1 MEVNQEFN
9 LAEQFVEET
18 NSSLFLTG
26 KAGTGKTT
34 FLRKIVEST
43 SKKTVVVAP
52 TGVAAIHAGGTT
64 IHSMFGLPLISFIP
78 VNDPVDHNVANNPS
92 SLGRHLRYRKDKRKL
107 FQELELLII
116 DEISMV
122 RADLLDAVDYALRYV
137 RHNTQPFGGV
147 QVLAIGDLFQLS
159 PVIREDVW
167 YVLRP
172 YYQNP
177 YFFEAKSWKELG
189 AVTIELQKVYRQ
201 KNEQFLGMLNR
212 IRTGSVTQDD
222 LVKLNERQ
230 LRRSEEERL
239 KDTIVLT
246 THNHTARRVNRD
258 RMRELPGKLYRFKAE
273 VEGNFSE
280 NAFPVSE
287 ELQLKE
293 GAQVMF
299 IRNDTE
305 SGRYFNGK
313 IGKIT
318 SISRKEI
325 VVTTEEGMNIEVEK
339 ITWENNR
346 YTLDPDNEIIQEKIG
361 SFKQYPLRLA
371 WAITVHKSQG
381 LTFDKLILDLE
392 HSFAPGQVYVAL
404 SRCRTLEGLHF
415 RSRLMMSG
423 IRVDQTVVDFY
434 QKNKYSAN
442 LEGKL
447 DAARREYMGIRLKKL
462 FHFWKMRDPLFSWL
476 DSVADKNLNVIQ
488 RPRSA
493 ELKAEVKECGLIS
506 EKFFR
511 ELDYLLGRYFYHSEK
526 DALVKRMHEA
536 IQYFS
541 GRIHDG
547 LIMPVTLYYEE
558 IEFLA
563 GNKKH
568 KEETFE
574 VLNLFWNFLEGLTDA
589 SFENEKL
596 YGGISPQRPEKWTS
610 SGEDRKKK
618 KLRSHEVTLTL
629 YEKGM
634 NMQEIAD
641 VRQVTLAT
649 VFNHFVKLYRE
660 DKIPISAIVEQD
672 RLARILRH
680 FPEVEPET
688 TLTEIKSHLPFSVT
702 FNELKAAKS
711 YLLKEDSSGA
721 GN

>member
-1 MEVNQEFN
+1 MFMEVNQEFK

-18 NSSLFLTG
+18 NTSLFLTG

-78 VNDPVDHNVANNPS
+78 VNDPVDHNLANNPS

-137 RHNTQPFGGV
+137 RHNSEPFGGV
-147 QVLAIGDLFQLS
+147 QILAIGDLFQLS
-159 PVIREDVW
+159 PVIREEVW
-167 YVLRP
+167 YTLRP
-172 YYQNP
+172 YYANP

-189 AVTIELQKVYRQ
+189 ALTIELQKVYRQ
-201 KNEQFLGMLNR
+201 KNEQFLEILNR
-212 IRTGSVTQDD
+212 IRSGSMTQED
-222 LVKLNERQ
+222 LKCLNQRQ
-230 LRRSEEERL
+230 LKEKEAKTV

-246 THNHTARRVNRD
+246 THNYTARQINRD
-258 RMRELPGKLYRFKAE
+258 RMRELPGKSFRYKAE

-287 ELQLKE
+287 ELSLKE

-299 IRNDTE
+299 IRNDME

-313 IGKIT
+313 IGRVTAIN
-318 SISRKEI
+318 RKEI
-325 VVTTEEGMNIEVEK
+325 TVTTEEGLDIDVEK
-339 ITWENNR
+339 ITWENKR
-346 YTLDPDNEIIQEKIG
+346 YSLNSDNEIIQEKIG

-381 LTFDKLILDLE
+381 LTFEKLILDLE

-415 RSRLMMSG
+415 RSPLLMSG

-434 QKNKYSAN
+434 QRNKYSSR
-442 LEGKL
+442 LQGEL
-447 DAARREYMGIRLKKL
+447 DLARQKYLGVRLKKL
-462 FHFWKMRDPLFSWL
+462 FHFWKMRDLLSSWL
-476 DSVADKNLNVIQ
+476 NSVIVKDLNVVH
-488 RPRSA
+488 RPESA
-493 ELKAEVKECGLIS
+493 IMKAEIREYGLIA

-511 ELDYLLGRYFYHSEK
+511 ELDYLLSRYFYHSEADPLK
-526 DALVKRMHEA
+526 KRMNDA
-536 IQYFS
+536 IHYFS
-541 GRIHDG
+541 ERIYKN
-547 LIMPVTLYYEE
+547 LITPMMNYYTE
-558 IEFLA
+558 IEYIS

-574 VLNLFWNFLEGLTDA
+574 VLNSFWNFLDDLSGA
-589 SFENEKL
+589 SFQNEKL
-596 YGGISPQRPEKWTS
+596 YQGTSFQRPEKWTK
-610 SGEDRKKK
+610 SGEKVKKK
-618 KLRSHEVTLTL
+618 KQLTHEVTLAL

-634 NMQEIAD
+634 SMQEIAD

-649 VFNHFVKLYRE
+649 VYNHFVKLYRE

-672 RLARILRH
+672 RLARILKH
-680 FPEVEPET
+680 FPEVEPDT
-688 TLTEIKSHLPFSVT
+688 KLTEIKAHLPFTVT

-711 YLLKEDSSGA
+711 YLLKEDTAS
-721 GN
+721 